1 MRMVYAIGFILLVA
15 IGLWMIGFFEPEDYG
30 FPGTRPGLYD
40 I

>member
-30 FPGTRPGLYD
+30 FATRPDLYD